1 MGTTCECTQDCL
13 TAEASKE
20 LDLTEDLKPLKRQ
33 FSRNTLQD
41 ETRRDTE
48 SSQEFSTDCE
58 SMSSPKFL

>member
-33 FSRNTLQD
+33 LSRSTLPD
-41 ETRRDTE
+41 ETRPE
-48 SSQEFSTDCE
+48 SSQGFSTDCE

>member
-33 FSRNTLQD
+33 FSRSTLHD
-41 ETRRDTE
+41 ETPRPE

-58 SMSSPKFL
+58 SLSSPKFF